1 MKKILKSE
9 IIGPFI
15 AFLVVFLLACISTE
29 RFLVLSNLRNLVLQ
43 ICVTAFLAVGATFVI
58 LTGGIDI
65 SCGSAVALQTMLFAT
80 MIKSWGL
87 SVWAGVVLLVFV
99 GVIMGAFN
107 GFLVSYLKIPAF
119 IATLS
124 SQSMFRGLSYM
135 INNGSALQSL
145 STDTEKIFYTT
156 VFGLP
161 ITLIY
166 IVVFFALAHIFL
178 TYTRSGRKIY
188 AVGGNMEAAQL
199 SGIHVKHTL
208 MLTYSLAGLCTGIAA
223 VLYACRLNSGSQ
235 NFGPGME
242 MSAIAAAVIGGT
254 SMTGGKGKVVATLI
268 GAGTVLIVQNVLNLN
283 SISTAIQQ
291 VVNGMMILLAVLLD
305 VWRAPIGRIFG
316 RGIAKAG
323 INRAKE
329 VSN

>member
-65 SCGSAVALQTMLFAT
+65 SCGSAVALQT
-80 MIKSWGL
+80 
-87 SVWAGVVLLVFV
+87 
-99 GVIMGAFN
+99 IMGAFN

-208 MLTYSLAGLCTGIAA
+208 MLTYSLAGMCTGIAA